1 MNTMNDLTDVTKYEN
16 GIPWYGGI
24 LFQVKTM
31 HNRYVSITFGDGTSA
46 DILEDDCDDYIMIDY
61 LRINDDLEL
70 ECFDGAMFEFNQ
82 DKSGFNGSILKALP
96 TVLDFIEVDISDLE
110 PVIKL

>member
-1 MNTMNDLTDVTKYEN
+1 MTDLTKYEN
-16 GIPWYGGI
+16 EIPWTGGI

-31 HNRYVSITFGDGTSA
+31 HNCFVSIKFGDGTNG
-46 DILEDDCDDYIMIDY
+46 DVLEDDCDDYIMIDY
-61 LRINDDLEL
+61 LRINRDLEL
-70 ECFDGAMFEFNQ
+70 ECFDGAMFEFNEE
-82 DKSGFNGSILKALP
+82 KSGFDGSILKALP

>member
-1 MNTMNDLTDVTKYEN
+1 MTDLNKYEN
-16 GIPWYGGI
+16 EFPWTGGI
-24 LFQVKTM
+24 LFRVINR
-31 HNRYVSITFGDGTSA
+31 HNCFLSIKYGTGDNG
-46 DILEDDCDDYIMIDY
+46 DVLEDDCDDYIMIDF
-61 LRINDDLEL
+61 LQINENLEL

-110 PVIKL
+110 PITKL